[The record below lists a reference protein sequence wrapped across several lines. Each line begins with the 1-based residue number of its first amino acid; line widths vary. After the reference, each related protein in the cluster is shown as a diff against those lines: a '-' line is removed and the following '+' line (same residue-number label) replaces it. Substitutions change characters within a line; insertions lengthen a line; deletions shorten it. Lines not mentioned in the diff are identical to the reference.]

1 MGGDLSEADL
11 AAAAMRYGLE
21 RISGVEWALCRQV
34 PQAED
39 EAAWLVHVW
48 EPGDEGDLIL
58 CRFHDNPLTAMMDAV
73 EALALPIVQAA
84 RGAI

>member
-1 MGGDLSEADL
+1 
-11 AAAAMRYGLE
+11 
-21 RISGVEWALCRQV
+21 
-34 PQAED
+34 
-39 EAAWLVHVW
+39 VHVW